1 MKEGSLAAMSTR
13 SRVFSKTTM
22 FFSEYGH
29 RPDVAGAVFGHRKR
43 SSSGWKFLKTE
54 MYRICAHGPAK
65 TEFPK
70 RSLFTRYSMCNIPTP
85 STRSRV
91 FSKTKNTASVHT

>member
-29 RPDVAGAVFGHRKR
+29 RPDVAGAVFWAPKT
-43 SSSGWKFLKTE
+43 KFFRMEIFENGDVSYLCTWTGE
-54 MYRICAHGPAK
+54 NG
-65 TEFPK
+65 
-70 RSLFTRYSMCNIPTP
+70 
-85 STRSRV
+85 V
-91 FSKTKNTASVHT
+91 SKTFPFHTL